1 MKPVSLRKSD
11 VAQCSTANAV
21 TQHPLLPIG
30 KHGPALPVDA
40 PRQELRA
47 LKSAPPKSKDKAKQR
62 DGGEDAVTPPPQQR
76 GPTLAQR
83 RMQERDAARKSNP
96 EPAAEIKQLAVLDWD
111 DCVRDEK
118 GMTYQ
123 LLHNALAITARES
136 EASPLSRAVAQLNK
150 RMQSGLPATDSAP
163 LLMKTQEDFTKHL
176 MVRHHIFSPKIA
188 RDFVDK
194 MLPELGKEEAASLA
208 ERIHANFKEQYN
220 RSIGKGGPIEKN
232 GVPFPHCEP
241 KLLPGAKELLD
252 KICTPDSRVAVISNR
267 DHDDFSGEV
276 KHMNLLEK
284 VDVISG
290 STRREKMP
298 EDLQKRIVSALRG
311 DDREVA
317 RRTLIEARCYA
328 HPDSNSQST
337 GRMHIKPDPTRL
349 NRVLEQ
355 LKVGKEVPIISYGDQ
370 LSDVKQMA
378 GLAKEGWKVKGVI
391 INSQNPDVG
400 KDINVDG
407 IPTAVIDSM
416 KKIDL

>member
-1 MKPVSLRKSD
+1 MKSVSLRKSD

-21 TQHPLLPIG
+21 TQQPLLPIG
-30 KHGPALPVDA
+30 KHGPTLPVDA

-62 DGGEDAVTPPPQQR
+62 EGGEDAATSPQQR

-83 RMQERDAARKSNP
+83 RMQERDAARRSNP

-136 EASPLSRAVAQLNK
+136 EASPLGRAVAQLHK
-150 RMQSGLPATDSAP
+150 RMQSGQPATDNDP
-163 LLMKTQEDFTKHL
+163 LLMRTQEDFTKHL

-208 ERIHANFKEQYN
+208 ECIHKNFKEQYY
-220 RSIGKGGPIEKN
+220 RAIGKGEPIESN

-241 KLLPGAKELLD
+241 KLLPGARELLE
-252 KICTPDSRVAVISNR
+252 KIRTPDSCAAVISNR
-267 DHDDFSGEV
+267 DQDDLADEV
-276 KHMNLLEK
+276 KHMNMLRYF
-284 VDVISG
+284 DVISG

-298 EDLQKRIVSALRG
+298 EDLQKRIVPALRG
-311 DDREVA
+311 GDREVV

-328 HPDSNSQST
+328 HPDSDSKST
-337 GRMHIKPDPTRL
+337 GRMHIKPDPARL

-355 LKVGKEVPIISYGDQ
+355 LQVGKEVPIISYGDQ

-400 KDINVDG
+400 KEIDVDG
-407 IPTAVIDSM
+407 IPTTVIDSM
-416 KKIDL
+416 EKIDL

>member
-1 MKPVSLRKSD
+1 
-11 VAQCSTANAV
+11 
-21 TQHPLLPIG
+21 
-30 KHGPALPVDA
+30 
-40 PRQELRA
+40 
-47 LKSAPPKSKDKAKQR
+47 
-62 DGGEDAVTPPPQQR
+62 
-76 GPTLAQR
+76 
-83 RMQERDAARKSNP
+83 
-96 EPAAEIKQLAVLDWD
+96 
-111 DCVRDEK
+111 
-118 GMTYQ
+118 
-123 LLHNALAITARES
+123 
-136 EASPLSRAVAQLNK
+136 
-150 RMQSGLPATDSAP
+150 
-163 LLMKTQEDFTKHL
+163 
-176 MVRHHIFSPKIA
+176 
-188 RDFVDK
+188 
-194 MLPELGKEEAASLA
+194 
-208 ERIHANFKEQYN
+208 
-220 RSIGKGGPIEKN
+220 
-232 GVPFPHCEP
+232 
-241 KLLPGAKELLD
+241 
-252 KICTPDSRVAVISNR
+252 
-267 DHDDFSGEV
+267 
-276 KHMNLLEK
+276 MNLLEK

-370 LSDVKQMA
+370 LSDVQQMA

>member
-21 TQHPLLPIG
+21 SQQPLLPIG

-40 PRQELRA
+40 PRPELRV

-62 DGGEDAVTPPPQQR
+62 DGGQDAVTSPPQQR
-76 GPTLAQR
+76 EPTLAQR
-83 RMQERDAARKSNP
+83 KMQERDAARKRNS
-96 EPAAEIKQLAVLDWD
+96 EPAAEIKQLSVLDWD
-111 DCVRDEK
+111 DCLRDEK

-123 LLHNALAITARES
+123 LLHNALAITANES
-136 EASPLSRAVAQLNK
+136 EASPLKRAVAQLNE
-150 RMQSGLPATDSAP
+150 RMQSGPPATDSDP

-188 RDFVDK
+188 EDFVVK

-208 ERIHANFKEQYN
+208 KRIHTNFKEQYY
-220 RSIGKGGPIEKN
+220 RSIGKGDPIESN

-241 KLLPGAKELLD
+241 ELLPGARELLD

-267 DHDDFSGEV
+267 DQKDLSYEAEY
-276 KHMNLLEK
+276 MNLLDK

-290 STRREKMP
+290 STRREEMP
-298 EDLQKRIVSALRG
+298 EDLQKRIVPALRDG
-311 DDREVA
+311 NRELV

-328 HPDSNSQST
+328 HPEFDSKST
-337 GRMHIKPDPTRL
+337 GRMYIKPDPTRL

-355 LKVGKEVPIISYGDQ
+355 LQIEKEVPIISYGDQ

-400 KDINVDG
+400 KDIDVDG
-407 IPTAVIDSM
+407 IPTTVIDSM
-416 KKIDL
+416 EKIDL